1 MVVLGKILLGSLR
14 MRIPV
19 ALGPVVLAV
28 ELVQVVVQAVAP
40 VDSLVVLPWWAA
52 VVLLRLWVPLVFRVD
67 RNVLVALIAAPVIT

>member
-1 MVVLGKILLGSLR
+1 M
-14 MRIPV
+14 

-52 VVLLRLWVPLVFRVD
+52 VVLLRLWVPSFRFDRILVGAG
-67 RNVLVALIAAPVIT
+67 L